1 MRILDQVLKHERYF
15 EALTGLRIKE
25 FQRLVEEVK
34 KDWKQTRI
42 DRLMNRE
49 RKKRIGQGRKDAF
62 PTCEEQLFIFLFWAR
77 TYPTYLFMEIILGSD
92 TVILHRLIHRM
103 APLLAKRLML
113 PEHVGRRRIRNMD
126 ELKEAFPE
134 VYEVIVDATEQRIE
148 RPKDKRKN
156 KKYRSGK
163 KKAHTLKT
171 QIITDVKSGRILH
184 VSDTVEGK
192 RHDFKLFQDTV
203 TPTAKDGGI
212 KILADSGYQGIKK
225 KFPGLSVATTF
236 KRFRGVLK
244 LTKKQ
249 KRHNRD
255 LSKVRVRVEHALGK
269 MKQFKVLA
277 HVYRH
282 AKNAYNTFF
291 RATAG
296 IINLRISMRAQV
308 A

>member
-1 MRILDQVLKHERYF
+1 
-15 EALTGLRIKE
+15 
-25 FQRLVEEVK
+25 
-34 KDWKQTRI
+34 
-42 DRLMNRE
+42 
-49 RKKRIGQGRKDAF
+49 
-62 PTCEEQLFIFLFWAR
+62 
-77 TYPTYLFMEIILGSD
+77 MEIILGSD
-92 TVILHRLIHRM
+92 TVVLHRLIHRM

-113 PEHVGRRRIRNMD
+113 PERIGRRRIRNMD
-126 ELKEAFPE
+126 ELKKAFPE
-134 VYEVIVDATEQRIE
+134 IYEVIVDATEQRIE

-171 QIITDVKSGRILH
+171 QIITDVKSDRILH

-203 TPTAKDGGI
+203 TSTAKDGGI

-225 KFPGLSVATTF
+225 KFPNLSVVTTI

-249 KRHNRD
+249 KRHNRE

-277 HVYRH
+277 QVYRH
-282 AKNAYNTFF
+282 ATKAYNTFF